1 MTTAQLSTDQI
12 RSLWQKHQKNLN
24 VLVVILLVIYLLAY
38 AAELTWRLIPSPEE
52 ATPQIAQSQVNISN
66 NGKAQVNINA
76 IKQLKLFGDP
86 DVVAVV
92 EEAPVIETAPETNLN
107 LTLTGLVA
115 STTESDG
122 AAIIEN
128 KGAQNTYGIGDKV
141 DNTNAIV
148 KEVKRDR
155 IIINNGGR
163 METLM
168 LDGHDFDEA
177 NKKIASQGK
186 NRPSMG
192 PTVSRNKPQRQNVNR
207 QLNRKDAEMARALR
221 TSPAKFTD
229 FISIQPFR
237 QSGKIAG
244 YKVNPGR
251 EPALFKAAGLRPND
265 VLTEINGLDLT
276 DVQQSMQAMNMLRT
290 ADFLQIT
297 VSRNGEITTLD
308 LELPESNE
316 Q

>member
-1 MTTAQLSTDQI
+1 MTTAQLSTDQM

-38 AAELTWRLIPSPEE
+38 AAELVWRLIPTPEE
-52 ATPQIAQSQVNISN
+52 AAPQVAQTQVSSN
-66 NGKAQVNINA
+66 ASGKAQVNINA

-86 DVVAVV
+86 EVV
-92 EEAPVIETAPETNLN
+92 EVVEAPVIESAPETNLN

-115 STTESDG
+115 STTETDG

-128 KGAQNTYGIGDKV
+128 NGEQNTYGIGDKV

-148 KEVKRDR
+148 KEVQRDR

-163 METLM
+163 FETLM

-177 NKKIASQGK
+177 NKMAARQNQKKIPVPGPIAPKPK
-186 NRPSMG
+186 NRAS
-192 PTVSRNKPQRQNVNR
+192 VNR
-207 QLNRKDAEMARALR
+207 QLDRENAEMARALR

-237 QSGKIAG
+237 QAGRIAG

-297 VSRNGEITTLD
+297 VSRNGEVTTLD
-308 LELPESNE
+308 LELPESNGN
-316 Q
+316 